1 MGVISRIIVIV
12 FGVLLSTATLH
23 AQETRTVNGRSYL
36 VHKVSAG
43 QTLYAISTSYSIPVD
58 AIIAANP
65 GVEQGLSID
74 RELLLPKDAILRKD
88 VKSAPDLKANG
99 EMLHTVAK
107 KETLFGIAKKYGVD
121 INELMSRNP
130 QVNAGISPG
139 MDIVIPVVKYAGSTE
154 AASRPASPP
163 NTLTHLV
170 QPGETIFALGKR
182 FNVTVDAIK
191 EANGGL
197 PEGLKAGDTVYIPVQ
212 PGTGKPFTKIFDPD
226 SAKNAP
232 DLQQYKITFL
242 LPFSIDKNDSV
253 LASPHSEGR
262 YYEPTR
268 IAAQFYAGA
277 KLALDSLQKI
287 GLNAEI
293 VVKDM
298 GDSQDKWTAVLRDP
312 DIARTDLFMGPF
324 HRTAIEQLARVA
336 TLSHIVCP
344 VPQSVRMILGNPI
357 VSKIT
362 PTSTDMVRH
371 AARYVVQRHARDN
384 VILVRADIK
393 ADNALQD
400 QMQNALQSAM
410 ATQPLKLRDSVL
422 VVTSVKRDLKK
433 LLSKMDEG
441 KLNVIVAP
449 FDDVEFSTALV
460 GFLKQHATKYR
471 ISLVGMESWLEN
483 ASIAAIDLDELGF
496 LFASGSF
503 ADPTDPKLQAFT
515 TKFREMYHT
524 DVDEYALMGFD
535 ATIYYGMA
543 LMTQGRTFPAH
554 FNRVRTEPLY
564 MGFRMTNTGPEN
576 GFRNEYAI
584 MLQQKGLELIKAP

>member
-1 MGVISRIIVIV
+1 M
-12 FGVLLSTATLH
+12 ATLH

-36 VHKVSAG
+36 VHKVTAG
-43 QTLYAISTSYSIPVD
+43 QTLFAISTSYAIPID
-58 AIIAANP
+58 AIIASNP
-65 GVEQGLSID
+65 GSENGLSID
-74 RELLLPKDAILRKD
+74 SELLLPKDAIIRKEA
-88 VKSAPDLKANG
+88 KNAPDLKANG
-99 EMLHTVAK
+99 EMLHTIAK

-130 QVNAGISPG
+130 QVNSGIRPG
-139 MDIVIPVVKYAGSTE
+139 MDIVIPVVKYQGSTE

-170 QPGETIFALGKR
+170 QPGETVFALGKR

-191 EANGGL
+191 EVNGGL
-197 PEGLKAGDTVYIPVQ
+197 PAGLKAGDTVYIPVE
-212 PGTGKPFTKIFDPD
+212 PGTGKPFLNKVDPD
-226 SAKNAP
+226 PLANAP
-232 DLQQYKITFL
+232 DLEHYKITFL
-242 LPFSIDKNDSV
+242 LPFSIGKNDST
-253 LASPHSEGR
+253 LASVHSEGR

-277 KLALDSLQKI
+277 KLALDSLQNM
-287 GLNAEI
+287 GLNAEV

-298 GDSQDKWTAVLRDP
+298 GDGQDRWTAVLRDP
-312 DIARTDLFMGPF
+312 DIARTDLFIGPF

-336 TLSHIVCP
+336 TRSHIVCP
-344 VPQSVRMILGNPI
+344 VPQSVRMILGNSI

-371 AARYVVQRHARDN
+371 SARYVAQRHSRDN
-384 VILVRADIK
+384 VILVRADVK
-393 ADNALQD
+393 ADNSLQD
-400 QMQNALQSAM
+400 QMQSSLQSAL
-410 ATQPLKLRDSVL
+410 ASQPTKLRDSVL
-422 VVTSVKRDLKK
+422 VVNSVKRDLKK
-433 LLSKMDEG
+433 LLTKFDEA

-449 FDDVEFSTALV
+449 FNDVEFSTALV
-460 GFLKQHATKYR
+460 GFLKQQATKYR
-471 ISLVGMESWLEN
+471 IIVVGMESWLQN

-503 ADPTDPKLQAFT
+503 ADPHDPRLIAFT
-515 TKFREMYHT
+515 SKFRETFHT

-535 ATIYYGMA
+535 ATMYYGMA
-543 LMTQGRTFPAH
+543 LMTQGRSFAAH
-554 FNRVRTEPLY
+554 FNRIRTVPLY
-564 MGFRMTNTGPEN
+564 AGFRMTSTGPEN